1 MTTLSK
7 DLVRNI
13 ALANG
18 FKLKLQPDG
27 EMELNPYVYD
37 FAELIAQMAIS
48 HHLAKDSKP
57 STDIDSTD
65 WDEVD
70 LINVDMSWDEWDD
83 TDCCASHCDCDQ
95 VHSLFDRVCATLIT
109 AAIMGAG
116 AAALLGGFTGP
127 WAPAIGFL
135 VFIISCLLIWRGNE

>member
-48 HHLAKDSKP
+48 HHLANNSN
-57 STDIDSTD
+57 D

-70 LINVDMSWDEWDD
+70 TIDVDMSWDEWDD
-83 TDCCASHCDCDQ
+83 TDCCASHCNCDQ
-95 VHSLFDRVCATLIT
+95 EHSLFDRVCATLIT

-127 WAPAIGFL
+127 WAPTIGFL
-135 VFIISCLLIWRGNE
+135 VFIVSCLFIWWGNE